1 MIQSQITNFRNM
13 LFLSIL
19 GFLLLSCGNEKS
31 SESSFSI
38 SDHLSEED
46 RAEFEMK
53 VSEKIKEYTHISL
66 DSTHISLGAD
76 QVFVS
81 EELINVYSDVDY
93 KRLWSEEKNR
103 QDLIN
108 IVKGSY
114 YEGLSPEDYHIESI
128 QKLYH
133 QKEEDLENEAIRLA
147 QIDVLM
153 TDAILLY
160 AFHMIQG
167 KVDPYSLDPNWNYS
181 KQDIP
186 DDVDLRLIS
195 RLEEQS
201 LGDSIKTLRPE
212 LPMYEEY
219 IKWFAHYDSLKN
231 NDGQVTQ
238 LEYPGEPLKLG
249 DSSALVTELKKHLE
263 NFDVSGISDEDGY
276 FDENLEATLIDFQ
289 THFGLTADGVAGES
303 TFEALNTTI
312 HDRMNMIRVNME
324 RCRWIYNVPP
334 NEFLLVNIADFHLYI
349 FRDGVV
355 DYTSRVVVGKEHHET
370 PIFTSNIQYVVFNP
384 TWTIPYSIATKET
397 LPRLKRDPDY
407 LSNRNMTLLRNGSE
421 VDPYS
426 VDFSQYS
433 ANNFPFTIRQ
443 EPGIYNALGRMK
455 FIFPNKYS
463 VYLHD
468 TPSKSYFERS
478 ERTFSHGCVR
488 VQNPHLL
495 AEQLLGDKG
504 YDQEKI
510 KEVLMTEKET
520 VVHLQNK
527 MPVLLMYW
535 TCYEDLGNNKMYFYK
550 DVYDRD
556 RVILEEL
563 LKKKQI

>member
-1 MIQSQITNFRNM
+1 MIYMKKIIFSVLAVL
-13 LFLSIL
+13 LFECNS
-19 GFLLLSCGNEKS
+19 EKS
-31 SESSFSI
+31 SESTYSI
-38 SDHLSEED
+38 ADQWPEEK
-46 RAEFEMK
+46 RAEFEMR
-53 VSEKIKEYTHISL
+53 VSEIITEYTHYTK
-66 DSTHISLGAD
+66 DSTHVSLGTE

-81 EELINVYSDVDY
+81 EELIKVYNDIDH

-103 QDLIN
+103 NDLLKI
-108 IVKGSY
+108 IKGSY
-114 YEGLSPEDYHIESI
+114 YEGLNPADYHIEAI
-128 QKLYH
+128 RQLYL
-133 QKEEDLENEAIRLA
+133 ERGEDLESEAIRLA
-147 QIDVLM
+147 KMDVLM

-167 KVDPYSLDPNWNYS
+167 KVDPESLDPNWNYS
-181 KQDIP
+181 KRDIP
-186 DDVDLRLIS
+186 EDINLKLIS
-195 RLEEQS
+195 RLKEQS
-201 LGDSIKTLRPE
+201 LADSIKVLRPAI
-212 LPMYEEY
+212 PMYDRY
-219 IKWFAHYDSLKN
+219 RKWFAHYDSLKK
-231 NDGQVTQ
+231 NDGKITQ
-238 LEYPGEPLKLG
+238 LEYPGESLKLG
-249 DSSALVTELKKHLE
+249 DSSVLVSELKRHLK
-263 NFDVSGISDEDGY
+263 NFDVSGVSDDDGY
-276 FDENLEATLIDFQ
+276 FDEALEATLIDFQ
-289 THFGLTADGVAGES
+289 SHFGLTADGIAGES
-303 TFEALNTTI
+303 TFNALNTSI
-312 HDRMNMIRVNME
+312 HDRINMIRVNME

-334 NEFLLVNIADFHLYI
+334 SEFLLVNIADFHLYI

-384 TWTIPYSIATKET
+384 TWTVPYSIATKET

-407 LSNRNMTLLRNGSE
+407 LSNRNMTLLQNGRE

-433 ANNFPFTIRQ
+433 VNNFPFTIRQ

-468 TPSKSYFERS
+468 TPSKSYFEKS

-495 AEQLLGDKG
+495 AEQLLRDKE

-510 KEVLMTEKET
+510 KEVLKTEKET

-527 MPVLLMYW
+527 LPVLLMYW
-535 TCYEDLGNNKMYFYK
+535 TCYDNEETGKMYFYK
-550 DVYDRD
+550 DVYNRD
-556 RVILEEL
+556 KVILDEL
-563 LKKKQI
+563 LKNKQI

>member
-1 MIQSQITNFRNM
+1 MKHKN
-13 LFLSIL
+13 IL
-19 GFLLLSCGNEKS
+19 ILNILAFLLFACNNEKS
-31 SESSFSI
+31 SESTFSI
-38 SDHLSEED
+38 ADQWPEEK
-46 RAEFEMK
+46 REEFELK
-53 VSEKIKEYTHISL
+53 VSEKIKEYTYPTL
-66 DSTHISLGAD
+66 DSTHVSIGISH
-76 QVFVS
+76 VFVS
-81 EELINVYSDVDY
+81 EELIKVYNDVDH

-108 IVKGSY
+108 IIKGSY
-114 YEGLSPEDYHIESI
+114 FDGLNPEDYHLEAIE
-128 QKLYH
+128 QLYL
-133 QKEEDLENEAIRLA
+133 ERGEDLESEAKRLA
-147 QIDVLM
+147 KIDVLM
-153 TDAILLY
+153 TDAIMLY

-167 KVDPYSLDPNWNYS
+167 KVNPESLDPNWNYS
-181 KQDIP
+181 KRDIP
-186 DDVDLRLIS
+186 EEIELKLIS

-201 LGDSIKTLRPE
+201 LGDSVKTLRPA
-212 LPMYEEY
+212 LPMYERY
-219 IKWFAHYDSLKN
+219 RKWFAHYDSLKK
-231 NDGQVTQ
+231 NDGKIPQ

-249 DSSALVTELKKHLE
+249 DSSELVSELKKHLK
-263 NFDVSGISDEDGY
+263 NFDISGVSDDDGY
-276 FDENLEATLIDFQ
+276 FDEDLEATLLDFQ

-303 TFEALNTTI
+303 TFEALNTSI

-334 NEFLLVNIADFHLYI
+334 SEFLLVNIADFHLYI
-349 FRDGVV
+349 FRDGVI

-407 LSNRNMTLLRNGSE
+407 LSNRNMTLLRNGRE

-433 ANNFPFTIRQ
+433 VNNFPFTIRQ

-455 FIFPNKYS
+455 FIFPNNYS

-468 TPSKSYFERS
+468 TPSKSYFEKT

-495 AEQLLGDKG
+495 AEQLLGNKG

-510 KEVLMTEKET
+510 KEVLNTEKET
-520 VVHLQNK
+520 IVHLQDK

-535 TCYEDLGNNKMYFYK
+535 TCYDDENADKMYFYK

-563 LKKKQI
+563 LKDRQI

>member
-1 MIQSQITNFRNM
+1 MNYMRKIIIAALAVIVFA
-13 LFLSIL
+13 
-19 GFLLLSCGNEKS
+19 CS
-31 SESSFSI
+31 SEKNSESTYSI
-38 SDHLSEED
+38 SDQWPEEK
-46 RAEFEMK
+46 RAEFEIK
-53 VSEKIKEYTHISL
+53 VSKKIKEYTHPTL
-66 DSTHISLGAD
+66 DSTYVSLGVGH
-76 QVFVS
+76 VFVS
-81 EELINVYSDVDY
+81 EELIKVYNDVEY

-103 QDLIN
+103 NDLLKI
-108 IVKGSY
+108 IKGSY
-114 YEGLSPEDYHIESI
+114 YDGLSPEDYHIKAIEQLYLERGEDTES
-128 QKLYH
+128 
-133 QKEEDLENEAIRLA
+133 EAIRLA

-153 TDAILLY
+153 TDAIMLY

-167 KVDPYSLDPNWNYS
+167 KVDPVSLDPNWNYS
-181 KQDIP
+181 KRDIP
-186 DDVDLRLIS
+186 EDIDLRLIS

-201 LGDSIKTLRPE
+201 LGDSVKTLRPA
-212 LPMYEEY
+212 LPMYDEY
-219 IKWFAHYDSLKN
+219 RKWFAHYDSLKK
-231 NDGQVTQ
+231 NDGKISQ

-249 DSSALVTELKKHLE
+249 DSSALVSELKKHLE
-263 NFDVSGISDEDGY
+263 NFDVSGVSDDDGY
-276 FDENLEATLIDFQ
+276 FDEDLEATLIDFQ
-289 THFGLTADGVAGES
+289 SHFGLTADGVAGES
-303 TFEALNTTI
+303 TFNAMNTSI

-334 NEFLLVNIADFHLYI
+334 SEFLLVNIADFHLYI
-349 FRDGVV
+349 FRDGAI
-355 DYTSRVVVGKEHHET
+355 DYSSRVVVGKEHHET

-407 LSNRNMTLLRNGSE
+407 LSNRNMTLLRNGKE
-421 VDPYS
+421 VDPYT
-426 VDFSQYS
+426 VDFNQYS
-433 ANNFPFTIRQ
+433 VNNFPFTIRQ

-468 TPSKSYFERS
+468 TPSKSYFEKT

-495 AEQLLGDKG
+495 AEQLLGNKG

-510 KEVLMTEKET
+510 KEVLKTEKET
-520 VVHLQNK
+520 IVHLENK

-535 TCYEDLGNNKMYFYK
+535 TCYEDEGNGKMYFYK
-550 DVYDRD
+550 DVYNRD
-556 RVILEEL
+556 KVILEEL

>member
-1 MIQSQITNFRNM
+1 MKHKN
-13 LFLSIL
+13 IL
-19 GFLLLSCGNEKS
+19 ILNILAFLLFACNNEKS
-31 SESSFSI
+31 SESAFSI
-38 SDHLSEED
+38 ADQWPEEK
-46 RAEFEMK
+46 REEFELK
-53 VSEKIKEYTHISL
+53 VSEKIKEYTYPTL
-66 DSTHISLGAD
+66 DSTHVSIGISH
-76 QVFVS
+76 VFVS
-81 EELINVYSDVDY
+81 EELIKVYNDVDH

-108 IVKGSY
+108 IIKGSY
-114 YEGLSPEDYHIESI
+114 FDGLNPEDYHLEAIE
-128 QKLYH
+128 QLYL
-133 QKEEDLENEAIRLA
+133 ERGEDLESEAMRLA

-153 TDAILLY
+153 TDAIMLY

-167 KVDPYSLDPNWNYS
+167 KVNPESLDPNWNYS
-181 KQDIP
+181 KRDIP
-186 DDVDLRLIS
+186 EDIDLKLIS

-201 LGDSIKTLRPE
+201 LGDSAKTLRPA
-212 LPMYEEY
+212 LPMYERY
-219 IKWFAHYDSLKN
+219 RKWFAHYDSLKK
-231 NDGQVTQ
+231 NDGKITQ

-249 DSSALVTELKKHLE
+249 DSSELVSELKKHLE
-263 NFDVSGISDEDGY
+263 NFDVSGVSDDDGYYDED
-276 FDENLEATLIDFQ
+276 LEATLIDFQ

-303 TFEALNTTI
+303 TFEALNTSI

-334 NEFLLVNIADFHLYI
+334 REFLLVNIADFHLYI
-349 FRDGVV
+349 FRDGVI

-407 LSNRNMTLLRNGSE
+407 LSNRNMTLLRNGRE
-421 VDPYS
+421 IDPYT
-426 VDFSQYS
+426 VDFKQYS
-433 ANNFPFTIRQ
+433 VNNFPFTIRQ

-468 TPSKSYFERS
+468 TPSKSYFEKT

-495 AEQLLGDKG
+495 AEQLLEDKG

-510 KEVLMTEKET
+510 KQVLNTEKET
-520 VVHLQNK
+520 IVHLQDK

-535 TCYEDLGNNKMYFYK
+535 TCYDDENADKMYFYK

-563 LKKKQI
+563 LKDRQI